1 MVQFSASGA
10 VLGSWGFPDGY
21 QGSPNGVAA
30 DASGN
35 VFVADY
41 EGNAVHKFT
50 SLGALITSWG
60 STGGLP
66 GMFRQPVDIAV
77 DGSGDVYVLELL
89 GRRIQKFTNGGAYLT
104 TIGTPGSGP
113 GQFQDSVGI
122 GLDDAGRI
130 YVADAG
136 RVRILRFL
144 PSGAFDMEFA
154 PPGMPTDVAVG
165 PDGNVYVILF
175 ETGWARQYSPDGVLL
190 QLFGGGLAGA
200 YRIAIAPDGA
210 LYITEQYNTRVS
222 KFQLGHTTG
231 ATRTTV
237 GRLKAAFRQGFAPAS
252 EPACLPSRARARGRG
267 GIPPSRTRPLPCGH
281 ASGHHRPAMA
291 LSREEHGRRAA
302 AVRAALVARHPGR
315 PGLGGLRRG
324 ARRRH
329 QRQAPAPAA
338 DLLRPLR
345 GRARAGRRPAA
356 GRDHAA
362 RRDDGLDRF
371 PRDPRPA
378 ERAGRPRRLAPG
390 AGTRRGRGRAAR
402 HDGGGVA
409 RDAPRADGHPAG
421 RAGARHERVHA
432 RTAETPG
439 QGNFFDAFP
448 LHLLT
453 RTTLRTLARVAPD
466 PDWDERRF
474 RPNLLI
480 EMDDGDGYPE
490 LAWVGRRLRAGGA
503 LLQVVTGCPRCVM
516 VTLEGDG
523 LPQDHRVM
531 RTLVRETRHTAGI
544 YASVA
549 GEGEVREGDAIE
561 LVE

>member
-66 GMFRQPVDIAV
+66 GMFRQPVDIAL

-113 GQFQDSVGI
+113 GQFQDPVGI

-175 ETGWARQYSPDGVLL
+175 ESGWARQYSPDGVLL

-231 ATRTTV
+231 ATRTTF
-237 GRLKAAFRQGFAPAS
+237 GRLKAAFR
-252 EPACLPSRARARGRG
+252 
-267 GIPPSRTRPLPCGH
+267 
-281 ASGHHRPAMA
+281 
-291 LSREEHGRRAA
+291 
-302 AVRAALVARHPGR
+302 
-315 PGLGGLRRG
+315 
-324 ARRRH
+324 
-329 QRQAPAPAA
+329 
-338 DLLRPLR
+338 
-345 GRARAGRRPAA
+345 
-356 GRDHAA
+356 
-362 RRDDGLDRF
+362 
-371 PRDPRPA
+371 
-378 ERAGRPRRLAPG
+378 
-390 AGTRRGRGRAAR
+390 
-402 HDGGGVA
+402 
-409 RDAPRADGHPAG
+409 
-421 RAGARHERVHA
+421 
-432 RTAETPG
+432 
-439 QGNFFDAFP
+439 
-448 LHLLT
+448 
-453 RTTLRTLARVAPD
+453 
-466 PDWDERRF
+466 
-474 RPNLLI
+474 
-480 EMDDGDGYPE
+480 
-490 LAWVGRRLRAGGA
+490 
-503 LLQVVTGCPRCVM
+503 
-516 VTLEGDG
+516 
-523 LPQDHRVM
+523 
-531 RTLVRETRHTAGI
+531 
-544 YASVA
+544 
-549 GEGEVREGDAIE
+549 
-561 LVE
+561 